1 MGFKV
6 VVTTPNFGK
15 YGEAAWQILKDGGCE
30 VVLRPGLG
38 GPELVKE
45 VAGADALIVGLEKVT
60 REVIGAA
67 PGLRVIAKHGAG
79 VDNIDLEAARE
90 HAVMVCNAPGANSE
104 AVADLTFGLFLALA
118 RQIPV
123 ADQRVRRGEWPRL
136 TGRLVWGKVAGIIG
150 LGAIG
155 RGVARRARGFN
166 MRVLAYD
173 TMQSGE
179 FEARW
184 AVERVDLDT
193 LLQQADFVSLHL
205 PLTSAT
211 RNMIGARELRL
222 MRPTAYLVNTSRG
235 GIVDEEALAR
245 ALREGW
251 IAGAALDVFAVE
263 PPGNNPLLSEEK
275 VVLTPHMGANAEEAM
290 ELTSQITARNVVAA
304 LHGLR
309 PEGLID

>member
-1 MGFKV
+1 MGFRV

-15 YGEAAWQILKDGGCE
+15 YGESAWQILKDGDCE
-30 VVLRPGLG
+30 AVLRPGLS
-38 GPELVKE
+38 GPELARE

-60 REVIGAA
+60 REVIAAA

-79 VDNIDLEAARE
+79 IDNIDLEATRK

-104 AVADLTFGLFLALA
+104 AVADLAFGLFLALA
-118 RQIPV
+118 RQIPA
-123 ADQRVRRGEWPRL
+123 ADRRVRQGEWPRL
-136 TGRLVWGKVAGIIG
+136 TGRLVWGKVVGIIG

-173 TMQSGE
+173 VTPAGE

-184 AVERVDLDT
+184 AVERADLDT
-193 LLQQADFVSLHL
+193 ILRQADFVSLHL
-205 PLTSAT
+205 PLTDAT
-211 RNMIGARELRL
+211 RNMIAARELRL
-222 MRPTAYLVNTSRG
+222 MRSTACLVNTSRG

-263 PPGNNPLLSEEK
+263 PPGNTPLLSEEK
-275 VVLTPHMGANAEEAM
+275 AVLTPHIGANAEEAM